1 MGVQCG
7 LPSLT
12 SRMNVLKE
20 AMQEE
25 EAQWEMVAARATAA
39 MMGLAAMQRAV
50 QIELVALAPKAKESV
65 PCEVVVD

>member
-1 MGVQCG
+1 MGVQRG
-7 LPSLT
+7 LPSPT
-12 SRMNVLKE
+12 CRMNGLKE

-39 MMGLAAMQRAV
+39 MMGLAAMARDV
-50 QIELVALAPKAKESV
+50 QIESVALVPKGKESV

>member
-1 MGVQCG
+1 MGVQRG

-25 EAQWEMVAARATAA
+25 AQWEMVTARATAA
-39 MMGLAAMQRAV
+39 MMGLAAMARAV